1 MSILNSA
8 SSRTVYRGYDYYKN
22 GNVISYMQ
30 LSDFE
35 YEGEVQGTN
44 KEPYH
49 VMINTKHPKSSSC
62 DCPFANGNTIC
73 KHMVA
78 LFFAISPEDLK
89 DYEDWSEND
98 YEDEYEEDE
107 EGDYYDDYY
116 DEYDRYENYNRYK
129 SDFIKP
135 ICFDEILSNFV
146 NNLSEEKLR
155 DILIE
160 ELKKNEEYTFN
171 NYLKKEFKKYSSD
184 KNNILAILDKL
195 NRNFYKLS
203 HDYDYNYKDYTVN
216 LLTKNEREKISNA
229 YINDNDMKAKIDK
242 IFLNP
247 EIATYDDYKWFAT
260 FYKDHNDKKD
270 IEAYI
275 TRLESVFDTL
285 KHYSIRNTVPKSN
298 VLITIYLLSDL
309 NIEEIAKLLVK
320 NCKYVE
326 YVDYII
332 ENTKDVKKLYE
343 EFDKVVENE
352 KYINKEYIAKIYYN
366 FYLKLLDDE
375 IYNKYLYYDF
385 LYSQDISD
393 LRSLKNTSEF
403 DYCIN
408 KMLQNVKDVIT
419 LEKIYLFLDDKE
431 KLFKLLFKQENE
443 YRLMANIENLKDK
456 YNDKLLKYL
465 KDRFY
470 EVVAIEKSRSNY
482 KKAATYVEAI
492 SRLNDGKKF
501 ANELVNE
508 LRNSEYSKRI
518 ALFDEINKVIK

>member
-8 SSRTVYRGYDYYKN
+8 SSTTVYRGYDYYKN
-22 GNVISYMQ
+22 GNVISYIQ

-44 KEPYH
+44 KELYH
-49 VMINTKHPKSSSC
+49 VRINTKHPKSSSC

-78 LFFAISPEDLK
+78 LFFTVSPEDLK

-98 YEDEYEEDE
+98 YEDEYEEYE
-107 EGDYYDDYY
+107 EDYYDDCY
-116 DEYDRYENYNRYK
+116 DVYDRYGNYNRYK

-135 ICFDEILSNFV
+135 IFFDEILLNFV
-146 NNLSEEKLR
+146 NNLSEEELKN
-155 DILIE
+155 ILIE

-184 KNNILAILDKL
+184 KNNIHAILDKL

-203 HDYDYNYKDYTVN
+203 HDYDYNYKDYAIN
-216 LLTKNEREKISNA
+216 LLTKNEKEKISNA

-247 EIATYDDYKWFAT
+247 EIATYDNYKWFAT
-260 FYKDHNDKKD
+260 FYKEHNAKKD

-275 TRLESVFDTL
+275 TKLESFFDTL

-309 NIEEIAKLLVK
+309 NIEETAKLLFK
-320 NCKYVE
+320 NCKYTE
-326 YVDYII
+326 YVNYII
-332 ENTKDVKKLYE
+332 ENIKDIKKLYK

-366 FYLKLLDDE
+366 FYLELLDDE

-393 LRSLKNTSEF
+393 LISLKNTSEF
-403 DYCIN
+403 DYYIN
-408 KMLQNVKDVIT
+408 KMLQEVKDAIT

-456 YNDKLLKYL
+456 YNDKLLKYF
-465 KDRFY
+465 KNRFY

-518 ALFDEINKVIK
+518 ALFDEINKAIK

>member
-8 SSRTVYRGYDYYKN
+8 SSRSVYRGYDYYKN
-22 GNVISYMQ
+22 GNVISYIQ

-35 YEGEVQGTN
+35 YEGDVQGTN

-78 LFFAISPEDLK
+78 LFFAVSPEDLK

-107 EGDYYDDYY
+107 EDYYEDYY

-135 ICFDEILSNFV
+135 IFFDEILSNFV
-146 NNLSEEKLR
+146 NNLSEENLK

-203 HDYDYNYKDYTVN
+203 HDYDYNYKDYSIN
-216 LLTKNEREKISNA
+216 LLTKNEKEKISNA

-247 EIATYDDYKWFAT
+247 EIATYNDYKWFAT
-260 FYKDHNDKKD
+260 FYKNHNSKKD

-275 TRLESVFDTL
+275 KKLDSFFDTL

-309 NIEEIAKLLVK
+309 DIEEIAKLLVK
-320 NCKYVE
+320 NCKYTE
-326 YVDYII
+326 YVNYVI
-332 ENTKDVKKLYE
+332 ENTKDVNKLYK
-343 EFDKVVENE
+343 EFDKVIENE

-366 FYLKLLDDE
+366 FYLELLDDA
-375 IYNKYLYYDF
+375 IYNKHLYYDF
-385 LYSQDISD
+385 LYSKDISN
-393 LRSLKNTSEF
+393 LINLKSTSEF
-403 DYCIN
+403 DYYIN

-443 YRLMANIENLKDK
+443 YRLMVNIENLKDK

-465 KDRFY
+465 KNRFY

-492 SRLNDGKKF
+492 SKLNDGKRF
-501 ANELVNE
+501 TNELINE

>member
-8 SSRTVYRGYDYYKN
+8 SIKSVYRGYDYYKN
-22 GNVISYMQ
+22 GNVISYIQ

-44 KEPYH
+44 KEPYY
-49 VMINTKHPKSSSC
+49 VMINTKHPKSSFC

-78 LFFAISPEDLK
+78 LFFAVSPEDFK

-107 EGDYYDDYY
+107 EDYY

-135 ICFDEILSNFV
+135 IFFDEILSNFV
-146 NNLSEEKLR
+146 NNLSEEKLK
-155 DILIE
+155 DILIN
-160 ELKKNEEYTFN
+160 ELKKDEEYTFN

-195 NRNFYKLS
+195 NRSFYKIS
-203 HDYDYNYKDYTVN
+203 HDYDYNYKDYSIN
-216 LLTKNEREKISNA
+216 FLTENEKEKISNA
-229 YINDNDMKAKIDK
+229 YINDNEMKVKIDK

-247 EIATYDDYKWFAT
+247 EIAAYNDYKWFAI
-260 FYKDHNDKKD
+260 FYKNHNSKKN

-275 TRLESVFDTL
+275 RKLDSFFNTL

-320 NCKYVE
+320 NCKYTE
-326 YVDYII
+326 YVNYII
-332 ENTKDVKKLYE
+332 ENTKDVNKLYK
-343 EFDKVVENE
+343 EFDKVIENE

-366 FYLKLLDDE
+366 FYLELLDDE
-375 IYNKYLYYDF
+375 IYNNYLYYDF
-385 LYSQDISD
+385 LYSKDISN
-393 LRSLKNTSEF
+393 LIKLKGTCEF
-403 DYCIN
+403 DNYIN
-408 KMLQNVKDVIT
+408 KMLKNVKDVII
-419 LEKIYLFLDDKE
+419 LEKIYLFLNDKE

-465 KDRFY
+465 KNRFY

-482 KKAATYVEAI
+482 KKVATYVEAI
-492 SRLNDGKKF
+492 SRLNDGKRF
-501 ANELVNE
+501 VNELITE

>member
-8 SSRTVYRGYDYYKN
+8 SSRSVYRGYDYYKN
-22 GNVISYMQ
+22 GNVITYRQ
-30 LSDFE
+30 ISDFE
-35 YEGEVQGTN
+35 HEGEVQGTN

-49 VMINTKHPKSSSC
+49 VIINTKHPRSSSC
-62 DCPFANGNTIC
+62 DCPFANGKTIC

-78 LFFAISPEDLK
+78 LFFAVSPEDLK

-107 EGDYYDDYY
+107 DYYDDYY
-116 DEYDRYENYNRYK
+116 DEYNRYGDYDRYK

-135 ICFDEILSNFV
+135 IFFDEILSNFV
-146 NNLSEEKLR
+146 NNLSEEKLKN
-155 DILIE
+155 ILIE

-171 NYLKKEFKKYSSD
+171 TYLKKEFKKYSSD
-184 KNNILAILDKL
+184 KNNIHAILDKL
-195 NRNFYKLS
+195 NKKFYKLS
-203 HDYDYNYKDYTVN
+203 HDYDYNYKNYTTN
-216 LLTKNEREKISNA
+216 LLNKNEKEKISNA
-229 YINDNDMKAKIDK
+229 YINDNDMKERIDK

-247 EIATYDDYKWFAT
+247 EIATYDNYKWFAT
-260 FYKDHNDKKD
+260 FYKNHNSKKD

-275 TRLESVFDTL
+275 KKIECFFDTL

-298 VLITIYLLSDL
+298 VLITIYLLKDL
-309 NIEEIAKLLVK
+309 NIEETAKLLVK
-320 NCKYVE
+320 NCKYTE
-326 YVDYII
+326 YVDFII
-332 ENTKDVKKLYE
+332 ENTKDIKKLYK

-352 KYINKEYIAKIYYN
+352 KYINKEYIQKVYYY
-366 FYLKLLDDE
+366 FYLNSLDDE
-375 IYNKYLYYDF
+375 VYNKYLYYDF
-385 LYSQDISD
+385 LYSKDISD
-393 LRSLKNTSEF
+393 LMNLRNTSKF
-403 DYCIN
+403 YYYIN
-408 KMLQNVKDVIT
+408 KMLQNTKDVII

-431 KLFKLLFKQENE
+431 ELFKLLFKQENE

-465 KDRFY
+465 KSCFY
-470 EVVAIEKSRSNY
+470 EVVATEKNRSNY

-492 SRLNDGKKF
+492 SRLNNGKKF
-501 ANELVNE
+501 VNELIYE